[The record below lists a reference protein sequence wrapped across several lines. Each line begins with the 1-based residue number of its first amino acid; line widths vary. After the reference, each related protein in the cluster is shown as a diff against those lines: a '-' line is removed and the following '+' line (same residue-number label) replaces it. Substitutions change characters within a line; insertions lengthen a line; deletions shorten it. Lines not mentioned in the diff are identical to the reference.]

1 MLPWPC
7 VEVCVWLGQGVCVRF
22 VRSGQV
28 EWCLTTRGLLY
39 FAGAAG
45 RVCIRNV
52 QGGAARVARRT
63 ARVATCYVVRVSG
76 NPSYYKHI
84 SHSHASHGS
93 IHPFLLRAAAAANP
107 LASHTHAL
115 HTSPATRYP
124 SARRHCPAYAA
135 SQSPPP
141 HRAAWQTMKTMRPLP
156 PPKRWRSDRH
166 ANSRHHPRHQ
176 ASRRRPAVP
185 RIPTI

>member
-7 VEVCVWLGQGVCVRF
+7 VVGAGVCVRF

-28 EWCLTTRGLLY
+28 EWCLTRGLLY

-45 RVCIRNV
+45 SVCIRNV

-84 SHSHASHGS
+84 SQLTCISWIDPSL
-93 IHPFLLRAAAAANP
+93 PLRAAAAANP

-115 HTSPATRYP
+115 RTSPATRYP
-124 SARRHCPAYAA
+124 SARRHCSAYAA

-141 HRAAWQTMKTMRPLP
+141 HRAAWQTMKTINSP
-156 PPKRWRSDRH
+156 PPPPRRWRSDRH
-166 ANSRHHPRHQ
+166 ANIRHHPRRR